1 MTGSATED
9 EGDLIVCGSPES
21 THKYSQRRGRVLRS
35 VLGSCAGALLLAIAP
50 IAIAACVFNGVE
62 LVDMQSRYQRFPL
75 LPDVSFTLSE
85 PGEYAVYHEPA
96 TYDDDNPIWLLG
108 LARKLTGPGGVEV
121 PLLSPATR
129 TVSCWND
136 NCSIQVSVF
145 HATTPGPYR
154 LETSPEKVAEASPSD
169 ELAIGRDQTESL
181 WWCIGGGF
189 IALASITVGIFLLV
203 RRRRILY

>member
-1 MTGSATED
+1 MR
-9 EGDLIVCGSPES
+9 GSPRS
-21 THKYSQRRGRVLRS
+21 ARKYSQRRGRVLRS
-35 VLGSCAGALLLAIAP
+35 VLGSCAAVLLLAIAP
-50 IAIAACVFNGVE
+50 IAIIACVFNGVE
-62 LVDMQSRYQRFPL
+62 LVNMKSQFQRFPL

-96 TYDDDNPIWLLG
+96 IYDDDNPIWLRD

-121 PLLSPATR
+121 PILSPTTR
-129 TVSCWND
+129 TVSCWNE

-145 HATTPGPYR
+145 QATTPGPYH
-154 LETSPEKVAEASPSD
+154 LETSSEEVAEASPSD
-169 ELAIGRDQTESL
+169 ELAIGRDQTKSL